1 MDPTEWLLTGL
12 LNYGTTALAAT
23 LFLAALGIPLPA
35 TILLMAAGAF
45 AQQDMMRVDT
55 AFVAALAAAV
65 SGDGASYLLGRFAIR
80 RTPARLRLS
89 ATWVRATELF
99 KRWGPSSIVL
109 TRFLLTPLALPV
121 NLLAGSA
128 RYPVPRFFVAVLVGE
143 TLWVTLVGGTGYAFA
158 NQWEWLSRVVV
169 DFVGLLVG
177 VVFVLAGAV
186 ALVVQRRRPRPSTRR
201 SSP

>member
-12 LNYGTTALAAT
+12 LNYGTTALALT

-55 AFVAALAAAV
+55 TFVAALTAAV

-80 RTPARLRLS
+80 RTPARLRQS
-89 ATWVRATELF
+89 PTWVRATALF
-99 KRWGPSSIVL
+99 KRWGSSSIIL

-128 RYPVPRFFVAVLVGE
+128 RYSVSRFLVAVLIGE
-143 TLWVTLVGGTGYAFA
+143 TLWVTLIGGIGYTFA
-158 NQWEWLSRVVV
+158 NQWEWLSRMVV

-177 VVFVLAGAV
+177 MGLVLAGAM
-186 ALVVQRRRPRPSTRR
+186 ALVAQMRRPRTSSPR